1 MVANS
6 ARCTKHIALQN
17 VTKER
22 KDMSDYTEEQLD
34 QIWKKGFVA
43 GDLDPEVYRTD
54 AANALMKRDLY
65 GNEGN
70 LGWEVD
76 HIYPKDK
83 LKAKGVPKNMWDDMV
98 NLRPMNAK
106 NNVAKGED
114 YPAYTR
120 VVVWDKQYPKLH
132 RNVTVSG
139 DAAKRKVNDS
149 IQAEVF
155 EHYKK
160 WLQCD
165 SRPHGDNDKKNNQ

>member
-1 MVANS
+1 
-6 ARCTKHIALQN
+6 
-17 VTKER
+17 
-22 KDMSDYTEEQLD
+22 MSDYTEEQLD

-165 SRPHGDNDKKNNQ
+165 SRPHSDNDKKNNQ

>member
-1 MVANS
+1 
-6 ARCTKHIALQN
+6 
-17 VTKER
+17 
-22 KDMSDYTEEQLD
+22 MSDYTEEQLD
-34 QIWKKGFVA
+34 TIWEKGFVA
-43 GDLDPEVYRTD
+43 GDLDPAVYRTD
-54 AANALMKRDLY
+54 AADALMKRDLY
-65 GNEGN
+65 GNEGS

-76 HIYPKDK
+76 HIYPKEK
-83 LKAKGVPKNMWDDMV
+83 LKAKGVPENMWDDMV

-165 SRPHGDNDKKNNQ
+165 SRPHSDNDKKNNQ